1 MDPQHLS
8 AFTRLR
14 GLLEVT
20 RLVRSDEDLD
30 HLLAAIARTTAESL
44 GFGTVVLNLYRRAW
58 DDFCTTTVHGSEH
71 ARETAAGRRPRLGR
85 VGQGA
90 RRPLPAQ
97 GRVPGPARHLRLGRA
112 GAPVIRPRPAATTA
126 AQDAWHPE
134 DALMVPLHH
143 SDGPLLG
150 IMAVDEPV
158 SGRQPT
164 DEELDVLVALAVARR
179 AGDPERPGVGRVVAP
194 PKRAR
199 AAAAGVLAADRDV
212 RDRRDPAGGLRRHP
226 PRARVRDGLRSTCPT
241 PTPATSSRAP
251 PTAGSSTTRPSTAAS
266 RWRRSRRCWCRS
278 SRRRAAIC

>member
-85 VGQGA
+85 VGEGA

-112 GAPVIRPRPAATTA
+112 GAPVIRPRPAAHRRAGRLAPGGFADGA
-126 AQDAWHPE
+126 AA
-134 DALMVPLHH
+134 PL
-143 SDGPLLG
+143 
-150 IMAVDEPV
+150 
-158 SGRQPT
+158 GRAAAGDHGGGRAGVRPPP
-164 DEELDVLVALAVARR
+164 DRRGAGRAGGAGVARR
-179 AGDPERPGVGRVVAP
+179 AGDPERPGVGRIVAA

-226 PRARVRDGLRSTCPT
+226 PRTGVRDGLRSTCPT

-266 RWRRSRRCWCRS
+266 RWRRSRCCWCRS